1 MHVFEEAI
9 NITCGEGR
17 YEISLRVQATA
28 DGLSGLLTGGEKPHV
43 GGVAMS
49 VPRMGQSGGKTLCD
63 TWITPR
69 PGHRDAELAAR
80 VSELICSDTH
90 QTTAIVAG
98 IHIGNA
104 QKSEI
109 SILVENSL
117 AAARLFVNK
126 YKEITS

>member
-1 MHVFEEAI
+1 MFDEAL
-9 NITCGEGR
+9 NITYGEGR

-43 GGVAMS
+43 GGMALS
-49 VPRMGQSGGKTLCD
+49 VPRIGQSGAKILCD

-69 PGHRDAELAAR
+69 PGHRDAELAAQ
-80 VSELICSDTH
+80 VSQLICAATN
-90 QTTAIVAG
+90 QTTAVVAG

-109 SILVENSL
+109 ALLVENSL
-117 AAARLFVNK
+117 AAARMFINK

>member
-1 MHVFEEAI
+1 MFEEAL
-9 NITCGEGR
+9 NITYGEGR
-17 YEISLRVQATA
+17 YEISLKVQVTT

-43 GGVAMS
+43 GGMALS
-49 VPRMGQSGGKTLCD
+49 VPRTGQSGGKITCD

-80 VSELICSDTH
+80 VSESICSATN

-104 QKSEI
+104 HKSEI
-109 SILVENSL
+109 ALLVENSL
-117 AAARLFVNK
+117 AASQLFITK
-126 YKEITS
+126 YKETTS

>member
-1 MHVFEEAI
+1 MFEEEL
-9 NITCGEGR
+9 NITYGEGR

-43 GGVAMS
+43 GGMAMS
-49 VPRMGQSGGKTLCD
+49 SPRTEQGGGKIQCD

-80 VSELICSDTH
+80 VSRLICSATG
-90 QTTAIVAG
+90 QTTAITAG

-109 SILVENSL
+109 ALLVENSL
-117 AAARLFVNK
+117 AAARLFINK
-126 YKEITS
+126 YKESRS

>member
-1 MHVFEEAI
+1 MFDEAL
-9 NITCGEGR
+9 NITYGEGR
-17 YEISLRVQATA
+17 YEILLRVQATA
-28 DGLSGLLTGGEKPHV
+28 DGLSSLLTGGEKPHV
-43 GGVAMS
+43 GGMAMS
-49 VPRMGQSGGKTLCD
+49 VPRAGQSGGKILCD

-80 VSELICSDTH
+80 VSELICSATN
-90 QTTAIVAG
+90 QTTAVVCG

-109 SILVENSL
+109 SLLVENSL